1 MLSVILLN
9 VTSKPYMLSV
19 IMLNAI
25 TLSIVVLPHK
35 AVRLNSDQTIA
46 ISGSYFYSCKLQV
59 QKVYRIGPCC
69 LAVIV
74 YVLLRFLQPHW
85 LSQH

>member
-9 VTSKPYMLSV
+9 VISKPNMLSV
-19 IMLNAI
+19 IILNAI
-25 TLSIVVLPHK
+25 TLSIVVLPRK
-35 AVRLNSDQTIA
+35 AVQLSSAPALA
-46 ISGSYFYSCKLQV
+46 ISGGNSYSCKLQV
-59 QKVYRIGPCC
+59 QIVCRIGPCC